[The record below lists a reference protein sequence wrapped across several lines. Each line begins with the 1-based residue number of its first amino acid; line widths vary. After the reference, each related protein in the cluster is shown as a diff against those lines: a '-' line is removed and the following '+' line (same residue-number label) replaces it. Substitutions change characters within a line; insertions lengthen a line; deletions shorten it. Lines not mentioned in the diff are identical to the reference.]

1 MSDQNKLIANL
12 RSALASATRIVM
24 PALSAKVDS
33 ESLAPESPVPRG
45 EIADLLREYVSGG
58 DIPNNADP
66 ANGVID
72 IPRVRAAFETDPS
85 AALAFLNAAVA
96 GKNTGSCAAL
106 LLLAAT
112 GHRREEIER
121 EARALHQ
128 AQIKAFGALPLA
140 TGETPRD
147 RYDTLQTIRDGARK
161 FANQRRN
168 NILAAVQAALANL
181 AQVAGY
187 SSAAA
192 LEDEMQASI
201 FTLEQTEWQIGDYTL
216 TLDPVTAAVN
226 AAKAGKPLKT
236 VPAAVRKDPQYET
249 VKSLG
254 QALRRQI
261 TRVRRDVLEAHM
273 AAGAA
278 FDAVAFAKLWA
289 FPAARPMM
297 TALVWINVDG
307 ANGILTAD
315 GASLVGLDGRAY
327 PAEAPL
333 RLAHPFDLYEQETLA
348 AWQKHIV
355 HHKLVQ
361 PFKQVF
367 RELYILTPAEVAT
380 ATYSTRFAN
389 HSVAGA
395 TAARL
400 FDSRGWTIERADG
413 YVTVPTK
420 VVDGVRA
427 VFVFEDAYHFFGG
440 HAITSGRIL
449 FIPAGERLK
458 WNWQG
463 QMFAN
468 KALPI
473 EEISPLFF
481 SEVMRDADLVTAVAQ
496 SGEGGGQLSS
506 ESYAARGAVVSAL
519 IEDLGLPGVRVDG
532 HFAHVA
538 GKRAKYRVHL
548 GNAAIHIDPG
558 NYLCIVPDRAYKPAE
573 TLYLPFAE
581 DGDRKVSEV
590 ISKIMLLLND
600 DKITDPSILRQL
612 PKP

>member
-1 MSDQNKLIANL
+1 MSDQNKLIAGL
-12 RSALASATRIVM
+12 RSALASATRIVK
-24 PALSAKVDS
+24 PALSRNADS
-33 ESLAPESPVPRG
+33 EPSAPEPPSPKG
-45 EIADLLREYVSGG
+45 EIADLLREYMAGG
-58 DIPNNADP
+58 DIPNNADQN
-66 ANGVID
+66 NGIID
-72 IPRVRAAFETDPS
+72 LPRVHAAFEADPS

-96 GKNTGSCAAL
+96 GKKTGSRAAL
-106 LLLAAT
+106 LLLAAA
-112 GHRREEIER
+112 GDRREEIER
-121 EARALHQ
+121 DARALHQ
-128 AQIKAFGALPLA
+128 APIKAFGALPLA
-140 TGETPRD
+140 AGETPRD
-147 RYDTLQTIRDGARK
+147 RYNALQSIRDAARK
-161 FANQRRN
+161 FTNQRRS
-168 NILAAVQAALANL
+168 NIQAAVQAALANL

-187 SSAAA
+187 SGAAA

-201 FTLEQTEWQIGDYTL
+201 FALEQTEWQIGDYTL
-216 TLDPVTAAVN
+216 ALDPVTAAVS

-254 QALRRQI
+254 QSLRRQI

-273 AAGAA
+273 ASGAA
-278 FDAVAFAKLWA
+278 FGVEAFAKLCA
-289 FPAARPMM
+289 FPAARSMM
-297 TALVWINVDG
+297 TALVWINADG
-307 ANGILTAD
+307 ANGILAAD
-315 GASLVGLDGRAY
+315 GASLVGLDGRTY

-333 RLAHPFDLYEQETLA
+333 RLAHPFDLYEQGTLA
-348 AWQKHIV
+348 AWQKHVV

-367 RELYILTPAEVAT
+367 RELYIITPAELAT

-413 YVTVPTK
+413 YVAVPTK
-420 VVDGVRA
+420 VVDGIRA
-427 VFVFEDAYHFFGG
+427 VFAFEDAYHFFGG

-449 FIPAGERLK
+449 FTPAGERLK
-458 WNWQG
+458 WDWSG
-463 QMFAN
+463 QMFSN

-473 EEISPLFF
+473 EDISPLFF

-496 SGEGGGQLSS
+496 SGEGGGQLSI
-506 ESYAARGAVVSAL
+506 EGYAARGAVVSAL

-612 PKP
+612 PKS